1 MKYTVGPY
9 NSTCHQHAWIISI
22 TTNLVYVSPLQEKFR
37 SVQSPGELKVMDC
50 FLFGK
55 ALRFILHPVAEEKP
69 ILNTIHRPTLI
80 CLRFPLH
87 TISSYTSLTFQ
98 TISSNGETSSQIGFH
113 PQVTHPLTSCC
124 SCGIDILARSKYGA
138 CNKARQGSQPSR
150 LQHRILSRP

>member
-9 NSTCHQHAWIISI
+9 NSTCHQHAWSISI

-69 ILNTIHRPTLI
+69 ILNTIHRRARSL
-80 CLRFPLH
+80 
-87 TISSYTSLTFQ
+87 SLTP
-98 TISSNGETSSQIGFH
+98 TNINLSS
-113 PQVTHPLTSCC
+113 
-124 SCGIDILARSKYGA
+124 
-138 CNKARQGSQPSR
+138 
-150 LQHRILSRP
+150 LSAAHNLVLHFPYVSNNIFER